1 MTDSSLNQK
10 YIVIGGRNIESIHP
24 LDLNPIRFGKSRRVS
39 ERTAHSHVHF
49 MNEML
54 RKNSDAFNKTL
65 FSSYELLDNP
75 QDSLD
80 RLLKILNA
88 LPDASKP
95 TGIFEI
101 AEKEA
106 LLKIT

>member
-54 RKNSDAFNKTL
+54 HRNPDAFDGTP
-65 FSSYELLDNP
+65 FESYKLTDNHEK
-75 QDSLD
+75 SLK